1 MAGEH
6 GNNDNSSVNT
16 LQAAVV
22 EIRRLQTQI
31 AAIEA
36 ERTHEKEKAKMISE
50 EEEGESIMDVQP
62 LAQHLWDTQITEAIK
77 VPHLPTFDGKTD
89 PREHLVAIGTQTAI
103 INAPEHLKCKL
114 LAGTFKDVA
123 LRWYMNLPRNS
134 IESYADFHKKFV
146 HQFAGSKHVKVTSTS
161 LFSIRQNHG
170 ESLRSFL
177 ARFSEATIKEINK
190 RAECYIKGEESN
202 AEKRQRDVKEREYM
216 GRATKAPEHPRP
228 KKGNHQGDPWQRHH
242 GKPYRQP
249 SRREFRNHPA
259 NEDFTPLN
267 ASKVYVLNEILASG
281 LANLPP
287 KRTNDNAWCAYHRC
301 RGHSTEKCFRLRDL
315 IEELIKSGHLRRFID
330 DAAQGRVVVPKIP
343 RQEPRDPPGPS
354 REPPKERIS
363 VNTIAGG
370 FSGGGESSSA
380 RKRYVRRA
388 ISEIYLVRQP
398 QPLDVPDLAFTA
410 KDGLEVAPHDDDPLV
425 IQVQILNCDV
435 KRVLIDSGS
444 SADIMYWE
452 AFKAMQLAGEQLQ
465 PYAGALVGFSGEQ
478 VDVMGYASLLTTF
491 GEGSNAKTI
500 KVRYLVVK
508 TPFTSYNIIIGRPA
522 FNTLGAAMS
531 TLYLAIKYPLDN
543 GGVGTVRGDQ
553 ILAKK
558 CYESSLKIRHR
569 ASNTNRA
576 SERRQA
582 TVPGGINIIEN
593 SDMDPRE
600 EFQDRRVSPIEDLEQ
615 VQIGDHPHQTTSLGT
630 ALPNEERGR
639 IIKILKDNADL
650 FAWKPSDMPGI
661 DEGVITHKL
670 SISPNTKPVS
680 QRKRKVGE
688 ERRTAIAEEVEKQKE
703 AGFIEE
709 IKYPSWLA
717 NVVMVKKANGKWRMC
732 VDFTDLNKACPKD
745 PYPLPNIDRLID
757 GASGCRMLSF
767 MDAYSGYNQIKMNPT
782 DACHTAFMSNTCN
795 YFYNVMPFGLK
806 NAGATYQRLMDRV
819 FSEQIGKNLEVYIDD
834 MVVKTPEGNRHDE
847 DLLDILGSVRK
858 YNMRLNPAKCSF
870 GVQAGKFLGFM
881 LTSRGIEA
889 NPEKCRAIID
899 MRSPTSVKEV
909 QTLTGR
915 IAALSRFLSC
925 AGEKGFHF
933 FASLRKNERFSW
945 TPECEEAFRQLKEFL
960 ASPPILTHPLPGNT
974 LYLYLAVSDRAL
986 SSALVQ
992 EVEGEEKPI
1001 YFVSRTLRGAE
1012 TRYQRIERLSL
1023 AVVVTARKLRQ
1034 YFQSHKI
1041 VVRTDYPIK
1050 NVLRKP
1056 DLAGRMVA
1064 WSVELSE
1071 FDITFSPRGAIK
1083 SQRLADFVLEMSTP
1097 PTTEKAATWTLSV
1110 DGASNVRGSGAGVV
1124 LEGPDGVMIEQSLCF
1139 AFKASNNQAEYEALI
1154 AGMKLAKDMEVKEL
1168 KAMSDSQLVTNQVS
1182 GKFQTKEPQLIKYVE
1197 GVQSLAK
1204 HFDSFELVYVPRE
1217 QNMRADLLSKL
1228 ASTKKPGSHRTVI
1241 QETIK
1246 TPSIGG
1252 EDLMMV
1258 IEEEDW
1264 RSPII
1269 RYLQKDEL
1277 PKEREKAFKLKK
1289 MAAWYSM
1296 VGDRLYKRGFA
1307 SPLLLCV
1314 SNEEAK
1320 HIMSEVHEGSCGS
1333 HIGSRALAGKILRAG
1348 FYWPD
1353 IHDDTA
1359 MFGLPKYI
1367 VFDNGTQFASEKVVE
1382 FCRSK
1387 GIKNTFISV
1396 EHPQANGQAESANK
1410 VILRALKRRLDS
1422 KGEAWVAHISPI
1434 LWSYHTTPQ
1443 SSTGE
1448 APFTMVYGSDAMI
1461 PVEINPPSWR
1471 RETITQ
1477 EENDRALE
1485 ENLDM
1490 IEERRERAHFR
1501 EFAIKQRAA
1510 RRYNTRVKQRSFQ
1523 EGDLVLK
1530 RPMGKDKGGKFAA
1543 NWEGPFRVQ
1552 EAFEGG
1558 AYPLETMEGR
1568 TLPRTW
1574 NIANLKFY
1582 YS

>member
-50 EEEGESIMDVQP
+50 EEEGENIMDVQP

-89 PREHLVAIGTQTAI
+89 PREHLMAIGTQTAI

-177 ARFSEATIKEINK
+177 ARFSEATIKEVNK

-202 AEKRQRDVKEREYM
+202 AEKRQRDAKEKEYV
-216 GRATKAPEHPRP
+216 GRATRAPEHPRP
-228 KKGNHQGDPWQRHH
+228 KTGSHQGNTWQRHH
-242 GKPYRQP
+242 GKPYHQP
-249 SRREFRNHPA
+249 PRREFRNHPA
-259 NEDFTPLN
+259 EEEFTPLN
-267 ASKVYVLNEILASG
+267 TSKVYVLNEILASG

-287 KRTNDNAWCAYHRC
+287 KRANNIPMGLNDNAWCAYHRC

-330 DAAQGRVVVPKIP
+330 DAAQGRVVVSKIP
-343 RQEPRDPPGPS
+343 RQEPRDTQGPS
-354 REPPKERIS
+354 KEPPKERIS

-370 FSGGGESSSA
+370 FSGAGESSSA

-398 QPLDVPDLAFTA
+398 QPIDVPDLAFTA
-410 KDGLEVAPHDDDPLV
+410 RDGLEVAPHDDDPLV

-452 AFKAMQLAGEQLQ
+452 AFKAMQLAEEQLQ

-491 GEGSNAKTI
+491 GEGNNAKTI

-569 ASNTNRA
+569 ASNTNGA
-576 SERRQA
+576 SERRQS

-630 ALPNEERGR
+630 ALPNEERRR

-688 ERRTAIAEEVEKQKE
+688 ERRAAIAEEVEKLKE

-745 PYPLPNIDRLID
+745 PYPLPNIDKLID
-757 GASGCRMLSF
+757 GASGCKMLSF
-767 MDAYSGYNQIKMNPT
+767 MNAYSGYNQIKMNPI

-881 LTSRGIEA
+881 LTNRGIEA
-889 NPEKCRAIID
+889 NPEKCQAIID

-933 FASLRKNERFSW
+933 FTSLRKNERFSW

-960 ASPPILTHPLPGNT
+960 ASPPILTRPLPGNT

-1050 NVLRKP
+1050 NVLRKL

-1124 LEGPDGVMIEQSLCF
+1124 LEGPDGVMIEQSLRF

-1258 IEEEDW
+1258 IEDEDW

-1359 MFGLPKYI
+1359 IQNIY
-1367 VFDNGTQFASEKVVE
+1367 VNQ
-1382 FCRSK
+1382 
-1387 GIKNTFISV
+1387 
-1396 EHPQANGQAESANK
+1396 GQP
-1410 VILRALKRRLDS
+1410 D
-1422 KGEAWVAHISPI
+1422 
-1434 LWSYHTTPQ
+1434 
-1443 SSTGE
+1443 
-1448 APFTMVYGSDAMI
+1448 
-1461 PVEINPPSWR
+1461 
-1471 RETITQ
+1471 
-1477 EENDRALE
+1477 
-1485 ENLDM
+1485 
-1490 IEERRERAHFR
+1490 
-1501 EFAIKQRAA
+1501 
-1510 RRYNTRVKQRSFQ
+1510 
-1523 EGDLVLK
+1523 
-1530 RPMGKDKGGKFAA
+1530 
-1543 NWEGPFRVQ
+1543 
-1552 EAFEGG
+1552 
-1558 AYPLETMEGR
+1558 
-1568 TLPRTW
+1568 
-1574 NIANLKFY
+1574 
-1582 YS
+1582 

>member
-6 GNNDNSSVNT
+6 ENNDNSSVNT

-50 EEEGESIMDVQP
+50 EEEGENIMDVQP
-62 LAQHLWDTQITEAIK
+62 LAQHLWDTQVTEAIK

-89 PREHLVAIGTQTAI
+89 PREHLMAIGTQTAI

-177 ARFSEATIKEINK
+177 ARFSEATIKEVNK

-202 AEKRQRDVKEREYM
+202 AEKRQRDAKEKEYV
-216 GRATKAPEHPRP
+216 GRATRTPEHPRP
-228 KKGNHQGDPWQRHH
+228 KTGSHQGNTWQRHH
-242 GKPYRQP
+242 GKPYHQP
-249 SRREFRNHPA
+249 PRREFRNHPA
-259 NEDFTPLN
+259 EEGFTPLN
-267 ASKVYVLNEILASG
+267 TSKVYVLNEILASG

-287 KRTNDNAWCAYHRC
+287 KRANNIPMGLNDNAWCAYHRC

-343 RQEPRDPPGPS
+343 RHEPRDTPGPS
-354 REPPKERIS
+354 KEPPKERIA

-370 FSGGGESSSA
+370 FSGGWESSSA

-410 KDGLEVAPHDDDPLV
+410 RDGLEVAPHDDDPLV

-452 AFKAMQLAGEQLQ
+452 AFKAMQLAEEQLQ

-569 ASNTNRA
+569 ASNTNGA

-630 ALPNEERGR
+630 ALPNEERRR
-639 IIKILKDNADL
+639 IVKILKDNADL

-688 ERRTAIAEEVEKQKE
+688 ERRAAIAEEVEKLKE

-757 GASGCRMLSF
+757 GASGCKMLSF
-767 MDAYSGYNQIKMNPT
+767 MDAYSGYNQIKMNPI

-795 YFYNVMPFGLK
+795 YFYNVMPFRLK

-881 LTSRGIEA
+881 LTNRGIEA
-889 NPEKCRAIID
+889 NPKKCQAIID

-945 TPECEEAFRQLKEFL
+945 TPEWEEAFRQLKEFL
-960 ASPPILTHPLPGNT
+960 ASPPILTRPLPGNI

-1012 TRYQRIERLSL
+1012 TRYQKIERLSL

-1124 LEGPDGVMIEQSLCF
+1124 LEGPDGVMIEQSLRF

-1197 GVQSLAK
+1197 GVQNLAK

-1269 RYLQKDEL
+1269 RYLQKDEF

-1289 MAAWYSM
+1289 TAAWYSM

-1314 SNEEAK
+1314 SKEEAK

-1359 MFGLPKYI
+1359 IFDLPKYI
-1367 VFDNGTQFASEKVVE
+1367 VSDNGTQFASEKVVE

-1396 EHPQANGQAESANK
+1396 EHPQANGQAESENK

-1510 RRYNTRVKQRSFQ
+1510 RRYNTRVK
-1523 EGDLVLK
+1523 
-1530 RPMGKDKGGKFAA
+1530 
-1543 NWEGPFRVQ
+1543 
-1552 EAFEGG
+1552 
-1558 AYPLETMEGR
+1558 
-1568 TLPRTW
+1568 
-1574 NIANLKFY
+1574 
-1582 YS
+1582 